1 MSEQNKAIVRR
12 VVDEIWNSGDM
23 SSAGELIAAGY
34 RQHSSQLPPFEGL
47 EALAELVSGLRAGF
61 PDAHFSIDQ
70 EVAEGDAVVHQWTLR
85 GTQLGEWNGIPAT
98 GKSIEVRGTA
108 ISRLRD
114 GKVVEHTADWDA
126 MGMMQ
131 QLGVIEG

>member
-12 VVDEIWNSGDM
+12 IVEEIWNGGDM
-23 SSAGELIAAGY
+23 SSAGELIGPGY
-34 RQHSSQLPPFEGL
+34 RQHSSQLPPFEGV
-47 EALAELVSGLRAGF
+47 EALAELVSAFRTGF
-61 PDAHFSIDQ
+61 PDARFSIDQ

-98 GKSIEVRGTA
+98 GRAIEVRGTA
-108 ISRLRD
+108 ISRLQD